1 MSTGLVTCT
10 SSDKNTQMSLVWSAP
25 EILDAVGST
34 FKSDVYSFGIVTWEI
49 FSRELPWS
57 TLSHP
62 EIPKNV
68 PDHFVKIMESCW
80 KGEACDR
87 PSFRSVM
94 EDMKSHGWN

>member
-1 MSTGLVTCT
+1 MLKGL
-10 SSDKNTQMSLVWSAP
+10 
-25 EILDAVGST
+25 
-34 FKSDVYSFGIVTWEI
+34 
-49 FSRELPWS
+49 R
-57 TLSHP
+57 P

-94 EDMKSHGWN
+94 EDMKSHGWDEKL